1 MITKMKI
8 TIREMEKMEFPLLGE
23 FLFEAIFI
31 PPGEEK
37 PQRDILQFPELSCYF
52 NDFGKASDH
61 CLVAERQ
68 GMPVGA
74 VWTRIFSE
82 TEKGFGYVDPVTPEL
97 SMSVCEEYRNQGIGK
112 KLMEAMLDQMK
123 HLDYHQVSLSVD
135 KLNYAY
141 RWYPKFGFKEVVED
155 AHSMVMDKRLNG

>member
-1 MITKMKI
+1 MKI

-82 TEKGFGYVDPVTPEL
+82 TEKGFGYVDQETPEL
-97 SMSVCEEYRNQGIGK
+97 SMSVLREYRQQGIGG
-112 KLMEAMLDQMK
+112 KLMEAMLSKLQSMG
-123 HLDYHQVSLSVD
+123 YRQVSLSVD
-135 KLNYAY
+135 KLNYASD
-141 RWYPKFGFKEVVED
+141 WYPKFGFEEVAGDE
-155 AHSMVMDKRLNG
+155 HSVVMVKRLNG